1 MAQSCPINFKKLD
14 ENQIRIQ
21 AFFIALTALGFILTD
36 WIAFVF
42 ILVYDFTVKIF
53 LSSKFSLFAYIAQFV
68 MKCFNISKQLLDS
81 APKIFALKI
90 GLAFSFLIVL
100 ASFFGMNELATIF
113 AIILA
118 LFAGMEA
125 FFNYCVGCKF
135 YSILRY
141 FNIV

>member
-1 MAQSCPINFKKLD
+1 
-14 ENQIRIQ
+14 
-21 AFFIALTALGFILTD
+21 
-36 WIAFVF
+36 
-42 ILVYDFTVKIF
+42 
-53 LSSKFSLFAYIAQFV
+53 
-68 MKCFNISKQLLDS
+68 MKCFNISKRLLDS